1 MSHSMLTGPN
11 SSSQGVLS
19 SAGTP
24 PVPGVPL
31 SNGHGASHQSNP
43 RLRVQQTGRRTKRR
57 HFSRAVGRVTSLLA
71 LDLVVLLA
79 ARESLHLLRE
89 FEWSAGTVATLFP
102 PGFMGG
108 WGSVGAVV
116 AGLIFAGAYA
126 SEEAWA
132 SPPTVLRGI
141 AIGTA
146 LGMWQSIDTMG
157 ALWTGARW
165 LTVVAVVGSLVV
177 IARYVLWR
185 SVIRYR
191 LIAQPNDRAILVGDP
206 RSVAGRQAAEVIARR
221 PGMHSI
227 GWLAE
232 RGDIADYLG
241 HPSAVWEILSEAGTD
256 TVVLCGDLKPEMF
269 ETVVEAAAVAGCR
282 VISIRPRKTMMA
294 SQPRALEASGLRFFE
309 LTFPAGRAGQDVI
322 KRAFDIVVSLSL
334 LILLSPVLALVSL
347 WIKIDSK
354 GPIMF
359 LQDRVGRA
367 GKNFR
372 MWKFRS
378 MSQGADAEKE
388 KLAHL
393 NTSGDPRLFKIPDD
407 PRITRAGRV
416 LRRWSLDE
424 IPQLW
429 NVLCGQMS
437 LVGPRPFFEG
447 DLAAYDDHHFI
458 RLAVKPGVT
467 GLWQV
472 KGRSSIVDFEAVVRL
487 DREYVEAWSLML
499 DMKIL
504 LSTLPAV
511 MRRSGAY

>member
-1 MSHSMLTGPN
+1 
-11 SSSQGVLS
+11 
-19 SAGTP
+19 
-24 PVPGVPL
+24 
-31 SNGHGASHQSNP
+31 
-43 RLRVQQTGRRTKRR
+43 
-57 HFSRAVGRVTSLLA
+57 
-71 LDLVVLLA
+71 
-79 ARESLHLLRE
+79 
-89 FEWSAGTVATLFP
+89 
-102 PGFMGG
+102 
-108 WGSVGAVV
+108 
-116 AGLIFAGAYA
+116 
-126 SEEAWA
+126 
-132 SPPTVLRGI
+132 
-141 AIGTA
+141 
-146 LGMWQSIDTMG
+146 
-157 ALWTGARW
+157 
-165 LTVVAVVGSLVV
+165 
-177 IARYVLWR
+177 
-185 SVIRYR
+185 
-191 LIAQPNDRAILVGDP
+191 
-206 RSVAGRQAAEVIARR
+206 
-221 PGMHSI
+221 
-227 GWLAE
+227 
-232 RGDIADYLG
+232 
-241 HPSAVWEILSEAGTD
+241 
-256 TVVLCGDLKPEMF
+256 
-269 ETVVEAAAVAGCR
+269 
-282 VISIRPRKTMMA
+282 MMA

-424 IPQLW
+424 LPQLW

-472 KGRSSIVDFEAVVRL
+472 KGRSSIVDFDAVVRL